1 MKGKVALVTGAA
13 KGIGKEIALE
23 LATAGARVYA
33 NGRTRESLL
42 ELLNEAKERSL
53 DILPLPFDVSKEEEV
68 IRGID
73 SLETINYLVNNAAV
87 CPYVQYKDLKEAHW
101 DLMFGINVKGTY
113 FCTRHALEKMTAPG
127 GSIVNISSGAGKT
140 GGAFVSMPY
149 GTSKAAINN
158 MTITFA
164 KLFASKGIR
173 VNAVSPGFVE
183 TRILDEMPIS
193 RDLIRSDIPLGKIG
207 LPQDIAPIVRFVLSD
222 EASFMTG
229 QVIEVNGGDVM
240 Y

>member
-1 MKGKVALVTGAA
+1 
-13 KGIGKEIALE
+13 
-23 LATAGARVYA
+23 
-33 NGRTRESLL
+33 
-42 ELLNEAKERSL
+42 
-53 DILPLPFDVSKEEEV
+53 
-68 IRGID
+68 
-73 SLETINYLVNNAAV
+73 
-87 CPYVQYKDLKEAHW
+87 
-101 DLMFGINVKGTY
+101 
-113 FCTRHALEKMTAPG
+113 MTSPG
-127 GSIVNISSGAGKT
+127 GSVVNISSGAGKT

-158 MTITFA
+158 MTVTFA
-164 KLFASKGIR
+164 KLFASRGIR

-183 TRILDEMPIS
+183 TRILDEMPID

-207 LPQDIAPIVRFVLSD
+207 VPGDISPIVRFVLSD